1 MEAIAQEHLDY
12 TKTFLIGLGFFG
24 VSIIWSIYNSYIPVF
39 LKEMGLATWAA
50 GAVMTIDNIMAITLQ
65 PYVGFLSDRTKT
77 RFGRRMPYILVGAP
91 IGAVLFVI
99 APSLVSSGFLVLLA
113 LLIVFN
119 IAMAIYRTPV
129 VSLMPDVTPRKL
141 LSPANGIINFMG
153 GVGSILAFFGGG
165 YAYDHFGAAS
175 PFWLAA
181 GILLG
186 STALLFVAVKE
197 PKQAIEEGPKGGFNE
212 SFRSMLSEVRGLFFE
227 SRDRSGASIL
237 LAIFFWFVGY
247 SAVET
252 FFTSYGK
259 WYLGISEGTASF
271 TLGYLALVFV
281 LFAIPSG
288 YLAIKFNRKK
298 VIMAGLA
305 GGVVFLAVPLVTNSL
320 LLISAAVAVL
330 GIFWAC
336 ININSLPIVAE
347 LAPSGGTGGYVG
359 LYYLF
364 SAGAAITAPPLAGL
378 LVDLTGSYLTIFP
391 FAMVAFI
398 VAMLFM
404 SKVRTGI

>member
-1 MEAIAQEHLDY
+1 MGANTQEHLDY
-12 TKTFLIGLGFFG
+12 AKAFLIGLGFFG
-24 VSIIWSIYNSYIPVF
+24 VSIVWSVYNSYIPVF

-50 GAVMTIDNIMAITLQ
+50 GVIMTMDNIMAITLQ

-77 RFGRRMPYILVGAP
+77 KFGRRMPYILAGAP
-91 IGAVLFVI
+91 MAALLFAI
-99 APSLVSSGFLVLLA
+99 APSAVSSGLLVLLT
-113 LLIVFN
+113 LLVVFN
-119 IAMAIYRTPV
+119 IAMAVYRTPV
-129 VSLMPDVTPRKL
+129 VSLMPDVTPKKL

-153 GVGSILAFFGGG
+153 GVGSILAFFAGG

-186 STALLFVAVKE
+186 STVLLFLVVKE
-197 PKQAIEEGPKGGFNE
+197 PRQAVEDAPKGGFIE
-212 SFRSMLSEVRGLFFE
+212 SLVSLISEVRRLFFE
-227 SRDRSGASIL
+227 SEDKSGASIL
-237 LAIFFWFVGY
+237 LAIFFWFMGY
-247 SAVET
+247 NAIET

-259 WYLGISEGTASF
+259 WYLGISEGSASF

-288 YLAIKFNRKK
+288 YLALRFNRKR
-298 VIMAGLA
+298 VIMVGLA
-305 GGVVFLAVPLVTNSL
+305 GGAVFLAVPLITNSL
-320 LLISAAVAVL
+320 LFISMAVAVL

-336 ININSLPIVAE
+336 ININSLPIVTE

-364 SAGAAITAPPLAGL
+364 SAGAAIAAPPLAGL

-391 FAMVAFI
+391 FAIVAFI
-398 VAMLFM
+398 IAMAFM
-404 SKVRTGI
+404 SRVKTGI

>member
-1 MEAIAQEHLDY
+1 MEANTQERLDY
-12 TKTFLIGLGFFG
+12 AKTFLIGLGFFG
-24 VSIIWSIYNSYIPVF
+24 VSIIWSVYNSYIPVF

-50 GAVMTIDNIMAITLQ
+50 GVVMTMDNIMAITLQ
-65 PYVGFLSDRTKT
+65 PYVGFLSDRTNTKL
-77 RFGRRMPYILVGAP
+77 GRRMPYILAGAP
-91 IGAVLFVI
+91 IAAVLFAL
-99 APSLVSSGFLVLLA
+99 APSLVSSGLLVLLT

-186 STALLFVAVKE
+186 STVLLFLVVKE
-197 PKQAIEEGPKGGFNE
+197 PKQAIEGAPKGGFVE
-212 SFRSMLSEVRGLFFE
+212 SFLSMLSEVKRLFFE
-227 SRDRSGASIL
+227 SKDKSGASIL

-247 SAVET
+247 NAVET

-259 WYLGISEGTASF
+259 WYLGISEGSASF
-271 TLGYLALVFV
+271 MLGYLALAFV

-288 YLAIKFNRKK
+288 YLALKFNRKK
-298 VIMAGLA
+298 MIMIGLT
-305 GGVVFLAVPLVTNSL
+305 GGTLFLAVPLVTNSL

-364 SAGAAITAPPLAGL
+364 SAGAAITAPPVAGL
-378 LVDLTGSYLTIFP
+378 LVDLTGTYLTIFP
-391 FAMVAFI
+391 FAMIAFVI
-398 VAMLFM
+398 AMALM
-404 SKVRTGI
+404 SRVRTGI

>member
-1 MEAIAQEHLDY
+1 METNVQERLDY

-77 RFGRRMPYILVGAP
+77 KFGRRMPYILVGAP

-99 APSLVSSGFLVLLA
+99 APSLVSSGFLALLA

-129 VSLMPDVTPRKL
+129 VSLMPDVTPKKL

-186 STALLFVAVKE
+186 STALLFFAVKE
-197 PKQAIEEGPKGGFNE
+197 PRQAVQEGPKGGFVE
-212 SFRSMLSEVRGLFFE
+212 SFRSMLSEVRRLFLE
-227 SRDRSGASIL
+227 SKDRSGASIL

-288 YLAIKFNRKK
+288 YLAVKFNRKK

-305 GGVVFLAVPLVTNSL
+305 GGVVFLAVPLVTDSL
-320 LLISAAVAVL
+320 LLISAAVAAL

-378 LVDLTGSYLTIFP
+378 LVDLTGTYLTIFP
-391 FAMVAFI
+391 FAMVAFV
-398 VAMLFM
+398 VAMALM
-404 SKVRTGI
+404 SRVRTGI

>member
-1 MEAIAQEHLDY
+1 METNVQERLDY

-77 RFGRRMPYILVGAP
+77 KFGRRMPYILVGAP
-91 IGAVLFVI
+91 TGAVLFVI
-99 APSLVSSGFLVLLA
+99 APSLVSSGFLALLA

-129 VSLMPDVTPRKL
+129 VSLMPDVTPKKL

-186 STALLFVAVKE
+186 STALLFFAVKE
-197 PKQAIEEGPKGGFNE
+197 PRQAVQEGPKGGFVE
-212 SFRSMLSEVRGLFFE
+212 SFRSMLSEVRRLFLE
-227 SRDRSGASIL
+227 SKDRSGASIL

-288 YLAIKFNRKK
+288 YLAVKFNRKK

-305 GGVVFLAVPLVTNSL
+305 GGVVFLAVPLVTDSL
-320 LLISAAVAVL
+320 LLISAAVAAL

-378 LVDLTGSYLTIFP
+378 LVDLTGTYLTIFP
-391 FAMVAFI
+391 FAMVAFV
-398 VAMLFM
+398 VAMALM
-404 SKVRTGI
+404 SRVRTGI